1 MKDQYYLLIAIF
13 VILVGGFYR
22 ALVVPGADIISA
34 NLTPLCA
41 IALFAGAHITG
52 SLLKYLVPILI
63 LFLSDVLLS
72 LNPIN
77 IANSDLFYPGWFW
90 VYGSIIIC
98 VYASSAIIRKIS
110 MGRII
115 LGAISVSVCHW
126 WISDFGYFISGGIN
140 ILTGQS
146 YPPNING
153 LLECV
158 VMGFPFFKK
167 TLLSTIVFSLL
178 FFYSYQALR
187 HLVSNFKIKT
197 ESI

>member
-1 MKDQYYLLIAIF
+1 MRSSTFCGGTYY
-13 VILVGGFYR
+13 R
-22 ALVVPGADIISA
+22 
-34 NLTPLCA
+34 
-41 IALFAGAHITG
+41 

-187 HLVSNFKIKT
+187 HLVSNFKTKT